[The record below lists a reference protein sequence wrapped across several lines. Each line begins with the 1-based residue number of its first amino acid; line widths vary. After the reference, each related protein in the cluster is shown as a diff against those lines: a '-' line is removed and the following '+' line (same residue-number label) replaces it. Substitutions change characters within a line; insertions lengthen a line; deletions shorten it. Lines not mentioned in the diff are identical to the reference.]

1 MSAFRGYNSWPQMT
15 SLFPRPCPPLP
26 EYQSLLVKGLYHAS
40 APIHL
45 LLSHT
50 ADDPEARA
58 IILTP
63 RRDAFKNDLVDLND
77 AFITEYGGHGR
88 NAAAA
93 QRVEIFYPPSLAH
106 LRMLLSMLHE
116 YDDVLH
122 HAKTTLD
129 TAPTLLV
136 LHEISEYFTAQASD
150 ATVSAYLSVISSALA
165 LTASWSPRW

>member
-1 MSAFRGYNSWPQMT
+1 MA
-15 SLFPRPCPPLP
+15 SLFPRPCPQLP
-26 EYQSLLVKGLYHAS
+26 DYLSLLVKGLYHAS
-40 APIHL
+40 APVHL
-45 LLSHT
+45 LISHT

-58 IILTP
+58 ILLTP
-63 RRDAFKNDLVDLND
+63 RRDAIKNDLVDLND
-77 AFITEYGGHGR
+77 AWISEYSGHGR

-93 QRVEIFYPPSLAH
+93 QRIEMFYPPSLAH
-106 LRMLLSMLHE
+106 LRLLLSMLHE

-136 LHEISEYFTAQASD
+136 LHEISDYFTAQSSD
-150 ATVSAYLSVISSALA
+150 ATVSAYLSVITSAMA